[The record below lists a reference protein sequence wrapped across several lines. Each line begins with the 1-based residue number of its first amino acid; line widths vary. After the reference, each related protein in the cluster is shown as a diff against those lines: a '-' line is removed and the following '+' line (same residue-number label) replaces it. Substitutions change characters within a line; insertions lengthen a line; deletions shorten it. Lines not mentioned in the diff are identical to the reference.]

1 MLFICGCCCWLQKE
15 EMGKWKIQLH
25 LQEAVPNTM
34 IWHVVLNHPNVNVVH
49 LSSHP
54 ENAQWTN
61 EKKRKNKH
69 TYFFGWLV
77 DWIDYVWITVDLNDF
92 NLDIDDFILSSEFV
106 RFSIFLKVFF
116 LHLYGKF
123 HFIRI
128 GSGKPKV
135 KLWKRKERKCIRIKK
150 RNSTNWEI

>member
-1 MLFICGCCCWLQKE
+1 
-15 EMGKWKIQLH
+15 
-25 LQEAVPNTM
+25 M

-77 DWIDYVWITVDLNDF
+77 DCIDYVWITVDLNDF

-116 LHLYGKF
+116 FYICTENFISYELGVGNQKLSYKRGK
-123 HFIRI
+123 
-128 GSGKPKV
+128 
-135 KLWKRKERKCIRIKK
+135 KE
-150 RNSTNWEI
+150 NA